1 MRDVFECRRF
11 TRRGRSRRGGFSLVE
26 LLVVTVLVASSALIA
41 TPVFSA
47 WHARDRIDAA
57 ARALLAGL
65 TLARGEAI
73 ARGTR
78 VVVCPTDAQAQC
90 LPKGHRCAGG
100 AHAWSCDWMVV
111 VDPERAAQVLRVYR
125 RPSGVSILAAAG
137 AVEFTPPVGQVIG
150 GFRKFEF
157 AATGRTVVGQTGA
170 WNRCIRIAAGGRV
183 RLERGGC
190 SGRARA

>member
-1 MRDVFECRRF
+1 MPGVSECGRIA
-11 TRRGRSRRGGFSLVE
+11 RRGRSRRGGFSLVE

-47 WHARDRIDAA
+47 WHTRDRIDAA

-65 TLARGEAI
+65 TLARGEAM

-78 VVVCPTDAQAQC
+78 VVVCPADAQAQC
-90 LPKGHRCAGG
+90 LPKGHRCTGG
-100 AHAWSCDWMVV
+100 VQGWSCGWMVV

-125 RPSGVSILAAAG
+125 RPSGVSIAAAAG
-137 AVEFTPPVGQVIG
+137 AVEFTPPAGQVIG
-150 GFRKFEF
+150 GFRKFEL
-157 AATGRTVVGQTGA
+157 AAAGRTVIGQSGA

-183 RLERGGC
+183 RLEHGAC
-190 SGRARA
+190 TGRARA